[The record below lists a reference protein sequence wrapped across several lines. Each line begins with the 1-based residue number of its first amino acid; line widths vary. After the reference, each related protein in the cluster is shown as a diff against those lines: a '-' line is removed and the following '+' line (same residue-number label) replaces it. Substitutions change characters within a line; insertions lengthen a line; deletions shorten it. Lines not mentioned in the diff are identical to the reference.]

1 MLPVAVLAGVPV
13 TPDRD
18 TARQWLVQELSKPE
32 YATQPSLL
40 ERLWLW
46 FVHLFDAIPGVSAP
60 PWQVLLGVLVV
71 AAVVVV
77 VARTVAG
84 PVRLARARAA
94 RPVSAADD
102 ARTAAQ
108 LRSAADAAAD
118 RRDWPLAVA
127 ERFRA
132 VVRGLEERVVIDE
145 SPGRTA
151 QEAATAAGTRLPV
164 VFNTS
169 GYESTAT
176 LEAYADMMDVALC
189 DLRYASGTTA
199 REASQAGDYVRVAR
213 AALRWFWERLGPLQE
228 DENGIATRGTIVRV
242 LILPG
247 HADEAVASLRWL
259 AENLGTGVHVSLMAQ
274 YTPAHNALALPPWDR
289 PINEDE
295 YNAAAAALEDLGFE
309 NG

>member
-1 MLPVAVLAGVPV
+1 MLPVAVLGGVPV

-151 QEAATAAGTRLPV
+151 QEAATAAGTRLP
-164 VFNTS
+164 
-169 GYESTAT
+169 A
-176 LEAYADMMDVALC
+176 AAQALH
-189 DLRYASGTTA
+189 
-199 REASQAGDYVRVAR
+199 AG
-213 AALRWFWERLGPLQE
+213 AALFDDVVYGER
-228 DENGIATRGTIVRV
+228 DA
-242 LILPG
+242 
-247 HADEAVASLRWL
+247 
-259 AENLGTGVHVSLMAQ
+259 
-274 YTPAHNALALPPWDR
+274 TPADDARLR
-289 PINEDE
+289 
-295 YNAAAAALEDLGFE
+295 DLDAQVG
-309 NG
+309 GLRATVGP